1 MPISARAIVATAVD
15 TVELRSFSLRDPGP
29 GEVLIATEVSCVSP
43 GTELRCLA
51 GKQDGANFPFVPGYS
66 LAGRVIKIGPDVSL
80 AIGTL
85 VFASGSKDVGTYGNA
100 WGGHISHAVAGIE
113 GVIPVPEGVNAT
125 TASIAQIAAISLHG
139 VGLSRPRI
147 DERVAVIGL
156 GVIGLQSALFHR
168 RAGAH
173 VVACDRSPERV
184 TRAIALGIQ
193 AVVAKTT
200 LAEAF
205 APVFPGGADI
215 VVDATGSPRVMAEAI
230 AIAKDSPWDAVPRP
244 RPRYLV
250 QGSYAADFAVP
261 YQAAFMKEL
270 SFLLP
275 RSCHS
280 GDQAAILHLLGR
292 REIDLAPLISAVR
305 APEEAMAVYGELR
318 KPDTPWITAAFRW
331 A

>member
-1 MPISARAIVATAVD
+1 MPTSARALVATAVD
-15 TVELRSFSLRDPGP
+15 TVELRPFSLRDPGP
-29 GEVLIATEVSCVSP
+29 GEVLIATEVSCISP

-51 GKQDGANFPFVPGYS
+51 GKQEGALFPFVPGYS
-66 LAGRVIKIGPDVSL
+66 LSGRIIKTGPGVSL

-85 VFASGSKDVGTYGNA
+85 VFASGSKDVGANTSA
-100 WGGHISHAVAGIE
+100 WGGHLSHAVASVTD
-113 GVIPVPEGVNAT
+113 VIPVPDGLDAAA
-125 TASIAQIAAISLHG
+125 ASIAMIAAISLHG
-139 VGLSRPRI
+139 VGLSLPRI

-184 TRAIALGIQ
+184 ARATALGIQ

-205 APVFPGGADI
+205 APVFPNGADI

-230 AIAKDSPWDAVPRP
+230 AVAKDSPWDNVPRP

-250 QGSYAADFAVP
+250 QGSYAADFSVP

-280 GDQAAILHLLGR
+280 GDHAAVLHLLGR
-292 REIDLAPLISAVR
+292 REIDLLPLISAVR
-305 APEEAMAVYGELR
+305 KPEEAMAVYAELR

-331 A
+331 L